1 MIHLGNLVMQFHKVD
16 GWLTGRNRMQAILD
30 DSAGIGLMLVNH
42 TPYIDM
48 QEDHTSG
55 SYRQTTTI

>member
-1 MIHLGNLVMQFHKVD
+1 
-16 GWLTGRNRMQAILD
+16 MQAILD